1 MMTIVSVFVMMRVYK
16 MWNQKLKYDEKI
28 YIFQEVGGKTEE
40 LIYIEQLILFF
51 ELLQALSHI

>member
-1 MMTIVSVFVMMRVYK
+1 MMTIVSVLVMMRVYK
-16 MWNQKLKYDEKI
+16 TWNQKLKYEEKI

>member
-1 MMTIVSVFVMMRVYK
+1 MTIVSVLVMMRVYK
-16 MWNQKLKYDEKI
+16 TWNQKLKYEEKI

>member
-1 MMTIVSVFVMMRVYK
+1 MRVYK
-16 MWNQKLKYDEKI
+16 TWNQKLKYEEKI